1 MPTGPRSRALV
12 FVACMAAATACAAE
26 LGTLFSSAEERDRL
40 DRIRR
45 GDPATPSATHEASRT
60 PTVTGFV
67 KRSDGRNTVWI
78 DGVAIAVGKRDGE
91 RLFEREAPQAPP
103 GKLRIERN
111 KPR

>member
-1 MPTGPRSRALV
+1 MRTGPRSRALLV
-12 FVACMAAATACAAE
+12 AACMAATAASAAE
-26 LGTLFSSAEERDRL
+26 LGTLFSSPEERDRL

-45 GDPATPSATHEASRT
+45 GEPATPSATREAART
-60 PTVTGFV
+60 PAVTGFV

-91 RLFEREAPQAPP
+91 RLLEPPAAPPQP
-103 GKLRIERN
+103 GKLRVERN